1 MLQNNTNSH
10 KDHENIFTILRK
22 IIINN
27 GKIIINISKSDYN
40 QSKNNNYYKRII
52 ITGHAN
58 YDDFGKDI
66 VCAAVSSTVITS
78 VNSCL
83 AIDNESISYED
94 KNGLDIKVLKDDEV
108 TTKIINV
115 MITNLYELEKAYP
128 KNIKIKEENNE

>member
-1 MLQNNTNSH
+1 MIKVKLT
-10 KDHENIFTILRK
+10 
-22 IIINN
+22 
-27 GKIIINISKSDYN
+27 
-40 QSKNNNYYKRII
+40 KNNNYYKRII

-94 KNGLDIKVLKDDEV
+94 KNGLDII
-108 TTKIINV
+108 TKIINV

>member
-1 MLQNNTNSH
+1 MIKVKLT
-10 KDHENIFTILRK
+10 
-22 IIINN
+22 
-27 GKIIINISKSDYN
+27 
-40 QSKNNNYYKRII
+40 KNNNYYKRII

-83 AIDNESISYED
+83 AIDNESISYEE
-94 KNGLDIKVLKDDEV
+94 KMQVLAKLFSEDDEV
-108 TTKIINV
+108 TTKIIDV

>member
-1 MLQNNTNSH
+1 MIKVKLT
-10 KDHENIFTILRK
+10 
-22 IIINN
+22 
-27 GKIIINISKSDYN
+27 
-40 QSKNNNYYKRII
+40 KNNNYYKRII

-66 VCAAVSSTVITS
+66 VCAAV
-78 VNSCL
+78 NSCL
-83 AIDNESISYED
+83 AIDSESISYED
-94 KNGLDIKVLKDDEV
+94 KNELDIKVLKDDEV

>member
-1 MLQNNTNSH
+1 MIKVKLT
-10 KDHENIFTILRK
+10 
-22 IIINN
+22 
-27 GKIIINISKSDYN
+27 
-40 QSKNNNYYKRII
+40 KNNNYYKRII

-94 KNGLDIKVLKDDEV
+94 KNGLDIKVLKDRKNIEAIITKGEEIELWDRELEKISKEECDKILDVDSFEV
-108 TTKIINV
+108 KGNLHD
-115 MITNLYELEKAYP
+115 LYELEKAYP

>member
-1 MLQNNTNSH
+1 MIKVKLT
-10 KDHENIFTILRK
+10 
-22 IIINN
+22 
-27 GKIIINISKSDYN
+27 
-40 QSKNNNYYKRII
+40 KNNNYYNKII

-66 VCAAVSSTVITS
+66 VCASVSSTVITS

-83 AIDNESISYED
+83 AIDDKSISYDNE
-94 KNGLDIKVLKDDEV
+94 NGLDISILKNDDV
-108 TTKIINV
+108 INKIINV

>member
-1 MLQNNTNSH
+1 MIKVKLT
-10 KDHENIFTILRK
+10 
-22 IIINN
+22 
-27 GKIIINISKSDYN
+27 
-40 QSKNNNYYKRII
+40 KNNNYYNKII

-66 VCAAVSSTVITS
+66 VCASVSSTVITS

-83 AIDNESISYED
+83 AIDDKSISSDNE
-94 KNGLDIKVLKDDEV
+94 NGLDISILKNDDV
-108 TTKIINV
+108 INKIINV

>member
-1 MLQNNTNSH
+1 MIKVKLT
-10 KDHENIFTILRK
+10 
-22 IIINN
+22 
-27 GKIIINISKSDYN
+27 
-40 QSKNNNYYKRII
+40 KNNNYYKRII

-128 KNIKIKEENNE
+128 KNIKIKEENKMKKIIEFIKYAIKCYIEINARNPYFH

>member
-1 MLQNNTNSH
+1 MIKVN
-10 KDHENIFTILRK
+10 K
-22 IIINN
+22 N
-27 GKIIINISKSDYN
+27 GNVIK
-40 QSKNNNYYKRII
+40 
-52 ITGHAN
+52 ITGHSG
-58 YDDFGKDI
+58 YDNAGKDI

>member
-1 MLQNNTNSH
+1 MIKVKLT
-10 KDHENIFTILRK
+10 
-22 IIINN
+22 
-27 GKIIINISKSDYN
+27 
-40 QSKNNNYYKRII
+40 KNNNYYKRII

-83 AIDNESISYED
+83 AIDNESISYDD
-94 KNGLDIKVLKDDEV
+94 KNGLDIKILKNDEV

-115 MITNLYELEKAYP
+115 MVTNLYELEKAYP